1 MNRSDQLELVY
12 IAENVFKKASDKYRE
27 VVSEL
32 TEEEKKSNLAEA
44 IHDTL
49 QNLNRKIKAHQQRK
63 IDMNQL
69 INEFVFE
76 RGVLVGELEIA
87 LDVNPRV
94 KRLAKRI
101 LISVEEFIEKTYV
114 EKSSFKLKRLKEPG
128 AFKSKGIAYLLW
140 LIGGFGTLGFH
151 RFYLEKY
158 GTGVGWFMTGGLFF
172 AGSLYDL
179 VTLGKQVDENNNI
192 VEEKYHERKRLQEVK
207 KLGDGF

>member
-32 TEEEKKSNLAEA
+32 SEEEKKSGLVETV
-44 IHDTL
+44 HDTL

-69 INEFVFE
+69 VNEFVFE

-87 LDVNPRV
+87 QEENHRV

-101 LISVEEFIEKTYV
+101 LISVEEFLEKTYV
-114 EKSSFKLKRLKEPG
+114 EKPSFKLKRLKEPG
-128 AFKSKGIAYLLW
+128 AFKSKKIAYLLW
-140 LIGGFGTLGFH
+140 LIGGFGMFGFH

-158 GTGVGWFMTGGLFF
+158 GTGVGWFLSGGLFF
-172 AGSLYDL
+172 VGSLYDL
-179 VTLGKQVDENNNI
+179 VTLGKQVEENNNI
-192 VEEKYHERKRLQEVK
+192 VEEKYHETRRLQEVK
-207 KLGDGF
+207 KLTD